1 MKEDTLKEVESN
13 RVKYKEE
20 VKKIIYEDRQKYRE
34 MIEARKEKENLLLD
48 LIRQDKVEPNQLRI
62 VIEDAEKV

>member
-20 VKKIIYEDRQKYRE
+20 VKKVIYEDRQKYRE

>member
-1 MKEDTLKEVESN
+1 
-13 RVKYKEE
+13 
-20 VKKIIYEDRQKYRE
+20 